1 MGLTMED
8 VWYSID
14 SDIDVPEIYIR
25 DEKALVI
32 SCSTHWVTQDF
43 AQMHKT
49 KMMTATIV
57 LESEM
62 AGKEGPKQHVISIDT
77 HLGNLFYQ

>member
-1 MGLTMED
+1 
-8 VWYSID
+8 
-14 SDIDVPEIYIR
+14 
-25 DEKALVI
+25 
-32 SCSTHWVTQDF
+32 
-43 AQMHKT
+43 MHKT

-62 AGKEGPKQHVISIDT
+62 AGKEEPKQHVISIDT